1 MELAL
6 APEVLVVDV
15 DHTLFHPALSSPAEQ
30 VVMELALAPDVL
42 DVDIQH
48 STFLLQNGEKIS
60 GLHSDEIKIKLM
72 VE

>member
-1 MELAL
+1 
-6 APEVLVVDV
+6 
-15 DHTLFHPALSSPAEQ
+15 
-30 VVMELALAPDVL
+30 MELALAPDVL